1 PYEGKLSRTVLRGG
15 WASNG
20 LSLPD
25 YLPNGYFDLLVV
37 DEGHEYKNSG
47 SAQGQAMGVLAAKA
61 RKTVLLTGTLMGGYA
76 DDLFYFLFR
85 ILTQRMIE
93 DGYRPNARGSMAP
106 AAMSFMR
113 DHGVL
118 KDIYTERDG
127 DSHKTARGKKLSVR
141 TVKAPGFGPKGIHRF
156 VLPFTVFLKLKDIGG
171 NVLPDYQEEF
181 VDVPMAPEQAS
192 VYQRLAATLT
202 AELRQALARR
212 DTTLLGVVLNVLLA
226 WPDCCFRPEIVK
238 HPRTRDTL
246 AFVPAIFGDEQLM
259 PKEQALVDLCLEEK
273 AKGRKVLAYTVY
285 SGTRDTTSRL
295 KKVLEQAGLKVAVLR
310 ASVDTSRREDWI
322 LDQVD
327 RGIDVLITNPELVK
341 TGLDLLDFPTIAF
354 LQTGYNVYTLQ
365 QAARRSWRIGQNHPV
380 RVVFFGYAGSSQI
393 TCLQLMAKKIAVAQS
408 TSGDVP
414 ESGLDSLNQDG
425 DSVEMAL
432 ARQLIAA

>member
-1 PYEGKLSRTVLRGG
+1 FVFSDRQAKRMERSMANIEFGFGEGGYQPTEFIKRQ
-15 WASNG
+15 
-20 LSLPD
+20 
-25 YLPNGYFDLLVV
+25 LPNGYFDLLVV

-76 DDLFYFLFR
+76 DDLFYLLFR

-181 VDVPMAPEQAS
+181 VDVPMAPEQA
-192 VYQRLAATLT
+192 
-202 AELRQALARR
+202 
-212 DTTLLGVVLNVLLA
+212 
-226 WPDCCFRPEIVK
+226 
-238 HPRTRDTL
+238 
-246 AFVPAIFGDEQLM
+246 
-259 PKEQALVDLCLEEK
+259 
-273 AKGRKVLAYTVY
+273 
-285 SGTRDTTSRL
+285 
-295 KKVLEQAGLKVAVLR
+295 
-310 ASVDTSRREDWI
+310 
-322 LDQVD
+322 
-327 RGIDVLITNPELVK
+327 
-341 TGLDLLDFPTIAF
+341 
-354 LQTGYNVYTLQ
+354 
-365 QAARRSWRIGQNHPV
+365 
-380 RVVFFGYAGSSQI
+380 
-393 TCLQLMAKKIAVAQS
+393 
-408 TSGDVP
+408 
-414 ESGLDSLNQDG
+414 
-425 DSVEMAL
+425 
-432 ARQLIAA
+432 